1 MIKKITILIL
11 TLCLN
16 DLISGQSISEF
27 LDQVS
32 KNNPEIV
39 AYGKLLE
46 ARRIEARTGLSPSDP
61 FVSAG
66 FMPGNTQEA
75 GNKKTWSVSQ
85 SFDFPTKYLLQKK
98 FNNNTILLAE
108 QEYYLGRLLVMLE
121 AEMTFF
127 DLIYNIKA
135 LDVLKDRKAGYDRL
149 RLAWQKMLGTGETT
163 IMDYNRIMLELSAV
177 TLEITK
183 REAAADMLKEKIR
196 YMSGSHEYTPV
207 AEEYPVVAVP
217 DFDQLIS
224 EKSETHPSFL
234 IPEIEYLIK
243 NQEIRLTRTG
253 SLPGF
258 QIGYQSEILPEA
270 AYTGPVAGLTIPIWA
285 NSNKVRSASAAAG
298 HSAALRDAV
307 IMKLK
312 SELRNDYSNM
322 LALRKSIAEIRSIL
336 ESGGGTR
343 YADMALTAGEISV
356 TTWFMYLEVLYE
368 SEDRLLELENEYQ
381 KALAV
386 LLDHKLMNQ
395 PHSRY

>member
-1 MIKKITILIL
+1 
-11 TLCLN
+11 
-16 DLISGQSISEF
+16 
-27 LDQVS
+27 
-32 KNNPEIV
+32 
-39 AYGKLLE
+39 
-46 ARRIEARTGLSPSDP
+46 
-61 FVSAG
+61 
-66 FMPGNTQEA
+66 
-75 GNKKTWSVSQ
+75 
-85 SFDFPTKYLLQKK
+85 
-98 FNNNTILLAE
+98 
-108 QEYYLGRLLVMLE
+108 MLE
-121 AEMTFF
+121 AEMTLF

-135 LDVLKDRKAGYDRL
+135 LNVLNGRKEGYDRL
-149 RLAWQKMLGTGETT
+149 RLAWQKMIDTGEAT
-163 IMDYNRIMLELSAV
+163 IMDYNRILLELSAV

-243 NQEIRLTRTG
+243 NQEVRLTRTG

-270 AYTGPVAGLTIPIWA
+270 AYTGPVAGLTIPLWA
-285 NSNKVRSASAAAG
+285 NSNRVRSASAAAG

-307 IMKLK
+307 ILKLK

-322 LALRKSIAEIRSIL
+322 LALRKSIAEIRSIM
-336 ESGGGTR
+336 ESADGTR
-343 YADMALTAGEISV
+343 YPDMALTAGEISV

-368 SEDRLLELENEYQ
+368 SEDRLLELENDYQ
-381 KALAV
+381 KSLAL

-395 PHSRY
+395 PHPRY